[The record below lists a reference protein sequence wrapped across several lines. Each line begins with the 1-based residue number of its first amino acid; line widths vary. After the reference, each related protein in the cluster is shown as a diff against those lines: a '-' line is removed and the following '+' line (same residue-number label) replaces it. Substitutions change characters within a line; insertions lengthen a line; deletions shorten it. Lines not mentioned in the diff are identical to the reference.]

1 MKTNDNSKTS
11 LVEFMA
17 SIKFARRGQSNSY
30 AQCRSHF
37 AGFSQRA
44 RTNSQ
49 FSAEDSQLIRSAN

>member
-1 MKTNDNSKTS
+1 MKTIDNSKTS

-17 SIKFARRGQSNSY
+17 SIKFARQGRSRSAGQCS
-30 AQCRSHF
+30 SHF

-44 RTNSQ
+44 RTNAQ